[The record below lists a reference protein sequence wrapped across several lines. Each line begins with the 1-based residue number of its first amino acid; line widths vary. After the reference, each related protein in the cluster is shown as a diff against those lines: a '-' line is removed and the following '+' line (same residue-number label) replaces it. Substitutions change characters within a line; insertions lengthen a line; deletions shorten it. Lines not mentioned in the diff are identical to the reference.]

1 MAVVILV
8 WVGNGQLC
16 RSNALM
22 TLMTLIK
29 YQKNDE
35 IAKQKQPPQKLRQI
49 QQPKQKP
56 KLPRLKI
63 LHRAQHTTFLFWDLF
78 RGKLF

>member
-1 MAVVILV
+1 MAVIILI

-35 IAKQKQPPQKLRQI
+35 ISKQKQPPQKLRQI
-49 QQPKQKP
+49 QQPKHKP
-56 KLPRLKI
+56 KLPLLK
-63 LHRAQHTTFLFWDLF
+63 LHRAQHTTFRYWDPSI
-78 RGKLF
+78 GKLF